1 MVCSFFSITSIYLPY
16 SLTKPP
22 VNSGLQL
29 LSVINH
35 MQPSALYFWDFNTP
49 TSRFLMSF
57 LSKRC
62 LCMGCSV
69 SILLNTLLC
78 NNQIWGSQKSAPR
91 WETHSR
97 PHLERTSIY
106 LWCDGHCPFKD
117 SSPLWHKTGWKQ
129 KSQCSG
135 SGLLRAKK
143 WAVMSVVW
151 PGVYSLQNNSVLGR
165 PSQYSVPSRS
175 SLINTAHCWIS
186 TFLL

>member
-49 TSRFLMSF
+49 TSWFLMSF

-91 WETHSR
+91 SETQVPDLTWKGPRSTFGVMGTALSKILLPYDIR
-97 PHLERTSIY
+97 QAENKKASAQALVFSGQKSGQWCR
-106 LWCDGHCPFKD
+106 WCDLVCIPFRTTVFLED
-117 SSPLWHKTGWKQ
+117 PHSILFHLGPPSSTLH
-129 KSQCSG
+129 
-135 SGLLRAKK
+135 
-143 WAVMSVVW
+143 
-151 PGVYSLQNNSVLGR
+151 
-165 PSQYSVPSRS
+165 
-175 SLINTAHCWIS
+175 TAE
-186 TFLL
+186 